1 MLYSQLMMIYSLLKK
16 TSINSHLFLI
26 KWVFLLLVWINFLWM
41 MIINFDKY
49 DPDTIIDARP
59 LAWCNKFEKPK
70 SVKEDISKEL
80 ISVV

>member
-1 MLYSQLMMIYSLLKK
+1 
-16 TSINSHLFLI
+16 
-26 KWVFLLLVWINFLWM
+26 M

-80 ISVV
+80 ISVVWHPKRWWHWCFSEDEKKEIEQIFIDKH

>member
-1 MLYSQLMMIYSLLKK
+1 
-16 TSINSHLFLI
+16 
-26 KWVFLLLVWINFLWM
+26 M